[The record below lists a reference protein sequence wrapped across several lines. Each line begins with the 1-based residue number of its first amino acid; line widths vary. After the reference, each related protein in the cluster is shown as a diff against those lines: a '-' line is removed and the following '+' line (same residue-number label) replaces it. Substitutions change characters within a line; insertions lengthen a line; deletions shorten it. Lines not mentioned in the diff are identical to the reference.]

1 MSNLSGARE
10 NNILNE
16 ILEGSCRNPHDY
28 LGMHL
33 ESGGVAV
40 RVYDPAAK
48 AVTVIVGKNRY
59 PMIKTDD
66 RGIYSCVFGRKKELF
81 AYKIER
87 KYADS
92 KFVSA
97 DPYCFLP
104 TLGEMD
110 IYLFNQGEHQR
121 IYDVMGA
128 HVRDLGG
135 VEGVSFA
142 VWAPNAQRVSVVGDF
157 N

>member
-10 NNILNE
+10 NNIVNE

-28 LGMHL
+28 LGMHQ

-66 RGIYSCVFGRKKELF
+66 RGIFSCVSGNFF
-81 AYKIER
+81 
-87 KYADS
+87 
-92 KFVSA
+92 
-97 DPYCFLP
+97 
-104 TLGEMD
+104 
-110 IYLFNQGEHQR
+110 
-121 IYDVMGA
+121 MGN
-128 HVRDLGG
+128 VLLESG
-135 VEGVSFA
+135 
-142 VWAPNAQRVSVVGDF
+142 
-157 N
+157 